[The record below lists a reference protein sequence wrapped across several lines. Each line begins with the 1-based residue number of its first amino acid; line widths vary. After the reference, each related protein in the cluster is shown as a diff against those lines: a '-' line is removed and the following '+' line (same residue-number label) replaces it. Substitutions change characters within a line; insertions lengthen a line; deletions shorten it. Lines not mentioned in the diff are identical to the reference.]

1 MKKYFIETSLPGDE
15 GKYFRYIILTEN
27 KIKKYIDWFKAY
39 DWADNNDRIYYETL
53 QEYCYSEDEIM
64 DALTVNAKLVTDEQI
79 KFLKKFCPGVRFDVF
94 QRIIN
99 QYQGEDEDA
108 DDDDPANDDENT
120 KAIKGAAY
128 RG

>member
-1 MKKYFIETSLPGDE
+1 MAMYFIETSLPGDE
-15 GKYFRYIILTEN
+15 GKYFRYIILTEK

-39 DWADNNDRIYYETL
+39 DWTDNNDVIYYETL
-53 QEYCYSEDEIM
+53 QEYRYTKDEIL
-64 DALTVNAKLVTDEQI
+64 DALTEEAKPITDEQI

-108 DDDDPANDDENT
+108 DDDDPANDEENT
-120 KAIKGAAY
+120 NAI
-128 RG
+128 RGIR